1 AKNAF
6 WLVVRVR
13 GNGVNK
19 KVTRFSMLEKDFDF
33 ENIQLKAGDS
43 LFLVYMED
51 KDGDGVFSRQE
62 RLMGTSDLMADTD
75 GDGWSDWYEINVSH
89 TDPNNPD
96 TDGDGVIDS
105 KDSAPLDKN
114 IQ

>member
-1 AKNAF
+1 M
-6 WLVVRVR
+6 LV
-13 GNGVNK
+13 
-19 KVTRFSMLEKDFDF
+19 KDFDF
-33 ENIQLKAGDS
+33 ENIPLKAGDA

-62 RLMGTSDLMADTD
+62 RLLGTNDLLADTD
-75 GDGWSDWYEINVSH
+75 GDGWTDFYEINVSH

-105 KDSAPLDKN
+105 KDSAPLDPS